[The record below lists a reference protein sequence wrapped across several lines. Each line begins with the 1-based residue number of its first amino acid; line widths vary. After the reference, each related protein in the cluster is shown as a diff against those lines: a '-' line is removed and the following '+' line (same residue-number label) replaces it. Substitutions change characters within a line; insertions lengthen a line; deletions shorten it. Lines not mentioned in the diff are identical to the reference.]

1 MRIDRSDLADK
12 PDDAHMVPR
21 RTQSTPDDLDAA
33 AKDRGSAGASDG
45 PPDSSAAPPD
55 SALRIERAAAY
66 RAAVDAAYRQD
77 AIDRGYARAEKTGR
91 ETITPA
97 MRRIVA
103 EAPERYPSGPENRS
117 DGRDRL
123 AVAAEPKAPALSP
136 NWPAA
141 TRAITSLGPPD
152 S

>member
-1 MRIDRSDLADK
+1 M
-12 PDDAHMVPR
+12 
-21 RTQSTPDDLDAA
+21 
-33 AKDRGSAGASDG
+33 
-45 PPDSSAAPPD
+45 
-55 SALRIERAAAY
+55 RIERAAAY

-103 EAPERYPSGPENRS
+103 EAPERYPAGPENRS

-123 AVAAEPKAPALSP
+123 AVAAEPESSRAVAQLASS
-136 NWPAA
+136 AC
-141 TRAITSLGPPD
+141 AITSPGPPRSSSATPAASD
-152 S
+152 TRP